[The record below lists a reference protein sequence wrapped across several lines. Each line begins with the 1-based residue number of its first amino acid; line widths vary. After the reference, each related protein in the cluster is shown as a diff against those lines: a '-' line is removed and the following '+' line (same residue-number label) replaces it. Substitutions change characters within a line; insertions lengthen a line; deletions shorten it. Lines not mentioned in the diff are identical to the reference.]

1 MVVRD
6 DQLCVEKKVQNV
18 RQNELHGNG
27 TKASVPYHRT
37 DQAILRESAQIT
49 NQHRQ
54 MPMATSQQMLND
66 SDKASS
72 AKQIKDKV
80 YR

>member
-6 DQLCVEKKVQNV
+6 DQLCVEKKVQN
-18 RQNELHGNG
+18 EPHGNG

-37 DQAILRESAQIT
+37 DQAILRESTQLT

-54 MPMATSQQMLND
+54 MPMTTSQQLMLNG
-66 SDKASS
+66 SDKASN
-72 AKQIKDKV
+72 AKEIL
-80 YR
+80 

>member
-1 MVVRD
+1 MRD

-37 DQAILRESAQIT
+37 DQAILRESTQLT

-54 MPMATSQQMLND
+54 MPITTSQQLMLKD
-66 SDKASS
+66 SDKASN
-72 AKQIKDKV
+72 AKEIL
-80 YR
+80 

>member
-6 DQLCVEKKVQNV
+6 DQLFVEKKVQNV

-37 DQAILRESAQIT
+37 DQAILRESTQLT

-54 MPMATSQQMLND
+54 MPITTSQQLMLND
-66 SDKASS
+66 SDKAFN
-72 AKQIKDKV
+72 AKEIL
-80 YR
+80 

>member
-6 DQLCVEKKVQNV
+6 DQLCVEMKVQNV

-37 DQAILRESAQIT
+37 DQAILRESTQLT

-54 MPMATSQQMLND
+54 MPITTSQQLMLND
-66 SDKASS
+66 SDKASN
-72 AKQIKDKV
+72 AKEIL
-80 YR
+80 

>member
-27 TKASVPYHRT
+27 TKESVPYHRT
-37 DQAILRESAQIT
+37 DQAILRESTQLT

-54 MPMATSQQMLND
+54 MPMTTSQQLMLNG
-66 SDKASS
+66 SDKASN
-72 AKQIKDKV
+72 AKEIL
-80 YR
+80 

>member
-6 DQLCVEKKVQNV
+6 DQLCVEMKVQNV
-18 RQNELHGNG
+18 QQNELHGNG

-37 DQAILRESAQIT
+37 DQAILRESTQLT

-54 MPMATSQQMLND
+54 MPITTSQQLMLND
-66 SDKASS
+66 SDKASN
-72 AKQIKDKV
+72 AKEIL
-80 YR
+80 

>member
-6 DQLCVEKKVQNV
+6 DQLCVEKKLQNI
-18 RQNELHGNG
+18 RQNELHDNG

-37 DQAILRESAQIT
+37 DQAILRESTQLT

-54 MPMATSQQMLND
+54 MPITTSQQLMLND
-66 SDKASS
+66 SDKASN
-72 AKQIKDKV
+72 AKEIL
-80 YR
+80 